1 MRINF
6 SRLAVRLIWLLA
18 MFAGNAAAGGPELPD
33 QVITAHT
40 VFLVNQTGH
49 PELLYSAV
57 LEMNKWGRF
66 ELVDSKEKAE
76 LVMVLSSGSQV
87 RAVPDGQQPR
97 TVGLNAFVEESVPKG
112 QTKIALV
119 DPKTG
124 DTLWKDYQ
132 KTDGGKVKGGHLL
145 DGLRQAFERY
155 DKSRSK
161 K

>member
-1 MRINF
+1 MDF
-6 SRLAVRLIWLLA
+6 GRLAVRVIWILSMLA
-18 MFAGNAAAGGPELPD
+18 GIAAAGGPELPD
-33 QVITAHT
+33 QVTTAHT
-40 VFLVNQTGH
+40 VFLVNETGH
-49 PELLYSAV
+49 SELLYAAV

-66 ELVDSKEKAE
+66 ELVESKEKAE
-76 LVMVLSSGSQV
+76 LVMVLSSGSHV

-132 KTDGGKVKGGHLL
+132 KTDGGKVKSGHLL

-155 DKSRSK
+155 DKSRNK